1 LPRQSGLDSNPELG
15 AETAPFN
22 CPVTCGGIQ
31 ISCPDKADWIPTQ
44 NWELKRHRSTAQ

>member
-1 LPRQSGLDSNPELG
+1 LCRHFT
-15 AETAPFN
+15 ETL
-22 CPVTCGGIQ
+22 VTCGGIQ